1 MDEPISLKYDQLV
14 DSIVNSMIKT
24 KTDVDQQISEIAM
37 DIENLRDEWEKD
49 YGGKDIFIL
58 YSRLRSYCNRKLF
71 DISRDELKNISNI
84 LKKNNKEKIDPIEAA
99 SISLLIYIL
108 HSAIGNGKFKP
119 QTVDFI
125 INQFELD

>member
-108 HSAIGNGKFKP
+108 HSAIKIGKFKP

-125 INQFELD
+125 IKQFELD